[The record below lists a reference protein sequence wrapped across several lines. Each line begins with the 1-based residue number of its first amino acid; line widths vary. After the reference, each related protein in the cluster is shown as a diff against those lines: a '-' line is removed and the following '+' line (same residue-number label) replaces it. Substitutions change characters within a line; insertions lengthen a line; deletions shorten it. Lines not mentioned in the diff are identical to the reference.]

1 LQAKSAL
8 NQQRYLKLLST
19 ISNRFSTRGILG
31 GNKSALQRFTR
42 IFTSEEVDR
51 ALAQMSPMKAPGLD
65 GFGVSFVNH
74 HWETIGALV
83 RGAVLDFLNHGTF
96 DLAINAT
103 YVALIPKISPAS
115 FVHNSRPISL
125 CNVVYNLISK
135 VLANRLKGVLPSIIS
150 KNQSAFVPGRL
161 ISDNILVV
169 YEALHTMATPMNERN
184 GYMVIKVDMS
194 KAYDRVE

>member
-65 GFGVSFVNH
+65 GFGVSFFNH

-150 KNQSAFVPGRL
+150 KNFG
-161 ISDNILVV
+161 
-169 YEALHTMATPMNERN
+169 
-184 GYMVIKVDMS
+184 
-194 KAYDRVE
+194 

>member
-1 LQAKSAL
+1 
-8 NQQRYLKLLST
+8 
-19 ISNRFSTRGILG
+19 
-31 GNKSALQRFTR
+31 
-42 IFTSEEVDR
+42 
-51 ALAQMSPMKAPGLD
+51 
-65 GFGVSFVNH
+65 
-74 HWETIGALV
+74 
-83 RGAVLDFLNHGTF
+83 
-96 DLAINAT
+96 
-103 YVALIPKISPAS
+103 
-115 FVHNSRPISL
+115 
-125 CNVVYNLISK
+125 LISK